1 MRLWPDAPV
10 NRARPFDVPA
20 TPAGECLS
28 HRQNRPAIKETVTM
42 TTQTITTP
50 PATSGLPS
58 TGQPSTTQPSTAA
71 VFRKIKLLT
80 GGYLAIS
87 ALAVGAIALMRNHPA
102 EVNSSVWTHGIVVA
116 ASALGA
122 FIVANLAARGHR
134 GAYRRLRI
142 LSVVVVVAIA
152 VIIALPGSF
161 PLWMKAE
168 QGVAGLL
175 MAGVAVLANSRQL
188 RSLFAAK

>member
-1 MRLWPDAPV
+1 
-10 NRARPFDVPA
+10 
-20 TPAGECLS
+20 
-28 HRQNRPAIKETVTM
+28 M
-42 TTQTITTP
+42 TTHTITTP
-50 PATSGLPS
+50 HATSG
-58 TGQPSTTQPSTAA
+58 QPGTAA

-102 EVNSSVWTHGIVVA
+102 EVNSAVWTHGIVVA
-116 ASALGA
+116 ASALVA

-134 GAYRRLRI
+134 GAYRRLRF
-142 LSVVVVVAIA
+142 LSPVVVVAIA

-175 MAGVAVLANSRQL
+175 MAGVAVLANSRQV
-188 RSLFAAK
+188 RSVFAAK

>member
-1 MRLWPDAPV
+1 
-10 NRARPFDVPA
+10 
-20 TPAGECLS
+20 
-28 HRQNRPAIKETVTM
+28 M
-42 TTQTITTP
+42 TTQTTTSHV
-50 PATSGLPS
+50 TSG
-58 TGQPSTTQPSTAA
+58 QPTSTQPTSAQPGTAA

-87 ALAVGAIALMRNHPA
+87 ALAVGATALMHNHPA
-102 EVNSSVWTHGIVVA
+102 EVNSSVWIHGIVVA
-116 ASALGA
+116 ASAVVAL
-122 FIVANLAARGHR
+122 IVATLAARGHR

-152 VIIALPGSF
+152 VIIALPDSF

-175 MAGVAVLANSRQL
+175 MAGVAVLANSRQA

>member
-1 MRLWPDAPV
+1 MPAWPDAPV

-20 TPAGECLS
+20 TPAGECLTY
-28 HRQNRPAIKETVTM
+28 RQNQPAKERVTVT
-42 TTQTITTP
+42 TQSITTSY
-50 PATSGLPS
+50 AAFGH
-58 TGQPSTTQPSTAA
+58 PSTAA
-71 VFRKIKLLT
+71 AFRKIKLLV

-87 ALAVGAIALMRNHPA
+87 VLAVVAIVLMRHHSA
-102 EVNSSVWTHGIVVA
+102 EVNSAVWTHGLAVA
-116 ASALGA
+116 GSALVA
-122 FIVANLAARGHR
+122 FAVAVLASRGSR
-134 GAYRRLRI
+134 SAYRRLRI
-142 LSVVVVVAIA
+142 MSVVVVAAIA

-175 MAGVAVLANSRQL
+175 MIGVAVLANGSQL